1 MKSDLISMNDLD
13 LSRIESY
20 LELAREVETMSAA
33 ARVRL
38 LPGNVLMVMFYEP
51 STRTR
56 LSFESAMQKLG
67 GAVIGFS
74 ETASTSVSKG
84 ESFADTIL
92 TCERYADAIVV
103 RHPKEGTARL
113 AAETASVP
121 VINAGDGTNQHPTQ
135 TLLDLYTIRKFHG
148 QVDNVRI
155 AFVGD
160 LKYSRT
166 VHSLFQAL
174 LKYEGVKFNLV
185 SPTSLRLPGYLK
197 LSAEGKQLSFNE
209 TEDLPAALA
218 ESDIVYMTRIQA
230 ERFAD
235 VMDYEKVKNA
245 YCLDVRLLAE
255 APEHLKVLHPL
266 PRVNEI
272 SPDVDKTH
280 FAGYFDQVENGVTVR
295 QAILLDLLGVK
306 L

>member
-1 MKSDLISMNDLD
+1 MKNDLISMNDLD
-13 LSRIESY
+13 LARIESF
-20 LELAREVETMSAA
+20 LDLAQRVESMPLVE
-33 ARVRL
+33 RVRL
-38 LPGNVLMVMFYEP
+38 LPGRVLMVMFYEP

-67 GAVIGFS
+67 GGVIGFS
-74 ETASTSVSKG
+74 ETASTSVAKG

-135 TLLDLYTIRKFHG
+135 TLLDLYTIKKFHG

-155 AFVGD
+155 SFVGD

-174 LKYEGVKFNLV
+174 LKYDGVKVNLV
-185 SPTSLRLPGYLK
+185 SPQTLRLPGYLK
-197 LSAEGKQLSFNE
+197 LSAEGKKLAFDE
-209 TEDLPAALA
+209 TEDLQGALA
-218 ESDIVYMTRIQA
+218 QSDIVYMTRIQA

-235 VMDYEKVKNA
+235 IMDYEKVKNA
-245 YCLDVRLLAE
+245 YCLDASMLVD
-255 APEHLKVLHPL
+255 APDHLKVLHPL

-272 SPDVDKTH
+272 SPDVDGTH
-280 FAGYFDQVENGVTVR
+280 FAGYFDQVESGVIVR
-295 QAILLDLLGVK
+295 QAILLNLLGVMS
-306 L
+306 

>member
-13 LSRIESY
+13 LADIEHY
-20 LELAREVETMSAA
+20 LDLAHQVEGLPAQE
-33 ARVRL
+33 RVRL
-38 LPGNVLMVMFYEP
+38 LAGRVLMVMFYEP

-67 GAVIGFS
+67 GGVIGFS
-74 ETASTSVSKG
+74 ETASTSIAKG
-84 ESFADTIL
+84 ESFSDTVL

-113 AAETASVP
+113 AAETASIP
-121 VINAGDGTNQHPTQ
+121 IINAGDGTNQHPTQ
-135 TLLDLYTIRKFHG
+135 TLLDLYTIKKCHG

-174 LKYEGVKFNLV
+174 LKYQGVKFTLV
-185 SPTSLRLPGYLK
+185 SPESLRLPGYLK
-197 LSAEGKQLSFNE
+197 LSAEGRQLDFDE
-209 TEDLPAALA
+209 TDDLQAALA
-218 ESDIVYMTRIQA
+218 QNDIVYMTRIQA

-235 VMDYEKVKNA
+235 IMDYEKVKNA
-245 YCLDVRLLAE
+245 YCLEARMLAG
-255 APEHLKVLHPL
+255 APANLKVLHPL

-272 SPDVDKTH
+272 SPDVDKSR
-280 FAGYFDQVENGVTVR
+280 FAGYFDQVESGVIVR
-295 QAILLDLLGVK
+295 QGILLSLLGV

>member
-1 MKSDLISMNDLD
+1 MKNDLISMNDLD
-13 LSRIESY
+13 LPRIES
-20 LELAREVETMSAA
+20 LLDLAQRVESMPLVE
-33 ARVRL
+33 RVRL
-38 LPGNVLMVMFYEP
+38 LPGRVLMVMFYEP

-67 GAVIGFS
+67 GGVIGFS
-74 ETASTSVSKG
+74 ETASTSVAKG

-92 TCERYADAIVV
+92 TCERYADVIVV

-135 TLLDLYTIRKFHG
+135 TLLDLYTIKKFHG

-155 AFVGD
+155 SFVGD

-174 LKYEGVKFNLV
+174 LKYDGVKVNLV
-185 SPTSLRLPGYLK
+185 SPQTLRLPSYLK
-197 LSAEGKQLSFNE
+197 LSAEGRKLAFDE
-209 TEDLPAALA
+209 TEDLQAALSQ
-218 ESDIVYMTRIQA
+218 SDIVYMTRIQA

-235 VMDYEKVKNA
+235 IMDYEKVKNA
-245 YCLDVRLLAE
+245 YCLDASMLAD
-255 APEHLKVLHPL
+255 APDHLKVLHPL

-272 SPDVDKTH
+272 SPDVDGTH
-280 FAGYFDQVENGVTVR
+280 FAGYFDQVESGVIVR
-295 QAILLDLLGVK
+295 QAILLNLLGVMS
-306 L
+306 

>member
-1 MKSDLISMNDLD
+1 MKRDLISMNDLSLDQLEAYLD
-13 LSRIESY
+13 LA
-20 LELAREVETMSAA
+20 ARVEAMPAA
-33 ARVRL
+33 DRVRL
-38 LPGNVLMVMFYEP
+38 LAGRVLMVMFYEP

-67 GAVIGFS
+67 GGVIGFS
-74 ETASTSVSKG
+74 ETASTSVAKG

-121 VINAGDGTNQHPTQ
+121 IINAGDGTNQHPTQ
-135 TLLDLYTIRKFHG
+135 TLLDLYTIQK
-148 QVDNVRI
+148 VRGGIDHLKI

-174 LKYEGVKFNLV
+174 LKFTGVEFTLV
-185 SPTSLRLPGYLK
+185 SPESLRLPGYMK
-197 LSAEGKQLSFNE
+197 LSASGRQMTFNE
-209 TEDLPAALA
+209 TDDLQSALA
-218 ESDIVYMTRIQA
+218 SNDIVYMTRIQR

-235 VMDYEKVKNA
+235 IMDYEKVKNA
-245 YCLDVRLLAE
+245 YCLE
-255 APEHLKVLHPL
+255 AAMLDRAQDNLKILHPL

-272 SPDVDKTH
+272 SPSVDQTH
-280 FAGYFDQVENGVTVR
+280 FAGYFGQVENGVTMR
-295 QAILLDLLGVK
+295 QAILLDLLEVTI
-306 L
+306 

>member
-1 MKSDLISMNDLD
+1 MKNDLISMNDLD
-13 LSRIESY
+13 LARIESY
-20 LELAREVETMSAA
+20 LKLAHRVETMPREE
-33 ARVRL
+33 RVRL
-38 LPGNVLMVMFYEP
+38 LPGRVLMVMFYEP

-67 GAVIGFS
+67 GGVIGFS
-74 ETASTSVSKG
+74 EIASTSVAKG
-84 ESFADTIL
+84 ESFSDTIL

-113 AAETASVP
+113 AAETATVP

-135 TLLDLYTIRKFHG
+135 TLLDLYTIKKFHG

-155 AFVGD
+155 SFVGD

-174 LKYEGVKFNLV
+174 LKYEGVKVNLV
-185 SPTSLRLPGYLK
+185 SPESLRLPKYLK
-197 LSAEGKQLSFNE
+197 LSAEGKQLAFDE
-209 TEDLPAALA
+209 TEDLRAALA
-218 ESDIVYMTRIQA
+218 KSDIVYMTRIQA

-235 VMDYEKVKNA
+235 IMDYEKVKNA
-245 YCLDVRLLAE
+245 YCLEARMLAD
-255 APEHLKVLHPL
+255 APSHLKVLHPL

-272 SPDVDKTH
+272 SSDVDGTH
-280 FAGYFDQVENGVTVR
+280 FAGYFDQVESGVIVR
-295 QAILLDLLGVK
+295 QAILLNLLGVMS
-306 L
+306 

>member
-1 MKSDLISMNDLD
+1 MKNDLISMNDLD
-13 LSRIESY
+13 LARIESF
-20 LELAREVETMSAA
+20 LELAQRVESMPLLE
-33 ARVRL
+33 RVRL
-38 LPGNVLMVMFYEP
+38 LPGRVLMVMFYEP

-67 GAVIGFS
+67 GGVIGFS
-74 ETASTSVSKG
+74 EIASTSVAKG

-113 AAETASVP
+113 AAETSSVP
-121 VINAGDGTNQHPTQ
+121 IINAGDGTNQHPTQ
-135 TLLDLYTIRKFHG
+135 TLLDLYTIKKFHG
-148 QVDNVRI
+148 QVDGVRI
-155 AFVGD
+155 SFVGD

-174 LKYEGVKFNLV
+174 LKYDGVKVNLV
-185 SPTSLRLPGYLK
+185 SPQSLRLPSYLK
-197 LSAEGKQLSFNE
+197 LSAEGNKLAFDE
-209 TEDLPAALA
+209 TEDLRAVLP

-235 VMDYEKVKNA
+235 IMDYEKVKNA
-245 YCLDVRLLAE
+245 YCLDAGMLVD
-255 APEHLKVLHPL
+255 APDHLKVLHPL

-272 SPDVDKTH
+272 SPDVDGTH
-280 FAGYFDQVENGVTVR
+280 FAGYFDQVENGVIVR
-295 QAILLDLLGVK
+295 QAILLNLLGVMS
-306 L
+306 

>member
-13 LSRIESY
+13 LEAIEGY
-20 LELAREVETMSAA
+20 LDLAHRVEGMPAEE
-33 ARVRL
+33 RVRL
-38 LPGNVLMVMFYEP
+38 LAGRVLMVMFYEP

-67 GAVIGFS
+67 GGVIGFS
-74 ETASTSVSKG
+74 ETASTSVAKG
-84 ESFADTIL
+84 ESFADTVL

-113 AAETASVP
+113 AAETASIP
-121 VINAGDGTNQHPTQ
+121 IINAGDGTNQHPTQ
-135 TLLDLYTIRKFHG
+135 TLLDLYTIKRFHG

-174 LKYEGVKFNLV
+174 LKYQGVKFTLV
-185 SPTSLRLPGYLK
+185 SPERLRLPSYLK
-197 LSAEGKQLSFNE
+197 LSAEGRQLDFDE
-209 TEDLPAALA
+209 TDDLQAALGS
-218 ESDIVYMTRIQA
+218 SDIVYMTRIQA

-235 VMDYEKVKNA
+235 IMDYEKVKNA
-245 YCLDVRLLAE
+245 YCLEARMLAD
-255 APEHLKVLHPL
+255 APENLRILHPL

-272 SPDVDKTH
+272 SPDVDRTQY
-280 FAGYFDQVENGVTVR
+280 AGYFDQVESGVIVR
-295 QAILLDLLGVK
+295 QAILLSLLGV
-306 L
+306 LS